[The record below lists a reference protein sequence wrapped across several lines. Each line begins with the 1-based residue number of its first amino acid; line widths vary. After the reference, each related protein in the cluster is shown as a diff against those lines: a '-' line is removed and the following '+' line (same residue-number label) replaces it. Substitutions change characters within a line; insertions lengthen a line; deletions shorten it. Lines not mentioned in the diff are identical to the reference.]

1 MHVFMKSHWNS
12 SSEKGSKVV
21 RIIGWTLGGLLLAV
35 IFAFLFGLIVQMLW
49 NWLMPAIFGLGKIS
63 YWQAF
68 GIIILAKILFS
79 GISHHRDNGH
89 DYFRRKFHDKERASD
104 INRDL
109 DWVHS
114 EDPKNWKYYRQYW
127 KDEGKEAFE
136 KYVRRIEEEKEEK

>member
-1 MHVFMKSHWNS
+1 MHMYMKSHWNS
-12 SSEKGSKVV
+12 SSKKGSRVV
-21 RIIGWTLGGLLLAV
+21 RIIVMTLGGLLVAV
-35 IFAFLFGLIVQMLW
+35 LFAFLFGLIVQMLW

-68 GIIILAKILFS
+68 GIVILAKILFS

-104 INRDL
+104 S
-109 DWVHS
+109 DWIHA

-127 KDEGKEAFE
+127 RDEGKEAFKE
-136 KYVRRIEEEKEEK
+136 YVKKMEDKEEEK